1 MTTLTISATEDY
13 RDGTPPLSNVT
24 DIVFSAASFA
34 QASFSASQFDNSH
47 IMTNVNI
54 NGDANQNLVYVS
66 SATGTFNA
74 TNWTVS
80 NWSSTDII
88 AIEGTVSAETIDG
101 PSASGGIVQLIGNG
115 GADKLVGGAASNAYW
130 YNADSDL
137 VAGEELDGGSLN
149 DAIFLFLPGTYNFTV
164 ATLSSIEGVS
174 FNGQNTT
181 VILSDDQIG
190 AGAISSI
197 TGGASLNVRT
207 LIVNGASTDLSS
219 LTFFQWNAQDIIKIN
234 GTAAVDSLIGST
246 KDDAIIGGAGADSLN
261 GGNGNDILTGGGGK
275 DTMAG
280 GVDADTD
287 IFDFNLA
294 AASKKGALRDVIV
307 DFDNGVDDI
316 DVAGID
322 ARTGIAGNQAF
333 KFIGAQKFHH
343 KAGELHFVKHGGIFV
358 TVEGDINGDGK
369 ADFQIEVHGA
379 DLALVKA
386 DFIL

>member
-1 MTTLTISATEDY
+1 MTTLTVSATEDY

-24 DIVFSAASFA
+24 NIVFSAAAFA

-47 IMTNVNI
+47 ITTNVNI
-54 NGDANQNLVYVS
+54 NGDANQNLIYVS

-88 AIEGTVSAETIDG
+88 AIEGTANAETIDG

-115 GADKLVGGAASNAYW
+115 GADKLVGGAASNVYW

-149 DAIFLFLPGTYNFTV
+149 DAIFLFLPGTYDFTV
-164 ATLSSIEGVS
+164 ATLSSIEGIN

-190 AGAISSI
+190 AGAITSV
-197 TGGASLNVRT
+197 TGAALLNMKT

-246 KDDAIIGGAGADSLN
+246 NDDAIFAAPVPTIS
-261 GGNGNDILTGGGGK
+261 
-275 DTMAG
+275 MA
-280 GVDADTD
+280 AMATT
-287 IFDFNLA
+287 
-294 AASKKGALRDVIV
+294 S
-307 DFDNGVDDI
+307 
-316 DVAGID
+316 
-322 ARTGIAGNQAF
+322 
-333 KFIGAQKFHH
+333 
-343 KAGELHFVKHGGIFV
+343 
-358 TVEGDINGDGK
+358 
-369 ADFQIEVHGA
+369 
-379 DLALVKA
+379 
-386 DFIL
+386 